1 MVMEETDMR
10 KKQISNISAS
20 DRIFYLI
27 VDIIMLLIL
36 LMVILPMLNVIS
48 SSISDPNAVMQGK
61 VFLLPKGFSLAG
73 YKAVLKD
80 ERIFSGY
87 MNALL
92 YTGVTAFFGVITTV
106 LCAYPLS
113 RKDLV
118 GRNKFMGLFT
128 FAMLFSG
135 GLIPSYLLIR
145 DLGLIDNRLSLILP
159 GLVNVYNMIIT
170 RTFFQT
176 TIPDDLLD
184 AAKIDGCGNTRF
196 VIKIVMP
203 LSKSILAV
211 IALYYMVE
219 NWNSWFKAY
228 LYLNDKTKFPLQ
240 LVIREI
246 LFANSTSMADGASAA
261 SNEGVKMDALSEV
274 MKYSSIMV
282 SCIPLWCVY
291 PFVQKYFVK
300 GVMIGSIKG

>member
-1 MVMEETDMR
+1 MR
-10 KKQISNISAS
+10 KKIKKIGNISAG
-20 DRIFYLI
+20 DRIFYLF
-27 VDIIMLLIL
+27 VNAVMLIIL
-36 LMVILPMLNVIS
+36 LMVVLPMLNVIS
-48 SSISDPNAVMQGK
+48 SSISDPSAVMQGK
-61 VFLLPKGFSLAG
+61 IFLFPKGLSLAG

-80 ERIFSGY
+80 SRIFSGY
-87 MNALL
+87 MNAIF
-92 YTGVTAFFGVITTV
+92 YTCVTSFFGVITTV

-118 GRNKFMGLFT
+118 GRNQFMGLFT

-145 DLGLIDNRLSLILP
+145 DLGLIDHRLSLILP

-211 IALYYMVE
+211 IALYYVVE

-228 LYLNDKTKFPLQ
+228 LYLNDKSKFPLQ

-246 LFANSTSMADGASAA
+246 LFANSTSMAEGAGAA

>member
-1 MVMEETDMR
+1 MVMEETNMR

-20 DRIFYLI
+20 DRIFYII

-211 IALYYMVE
+211 IALYYVVE

>member
-1 MVMEETDMR
+1 MR
-10 KKQISNISAS
+10 KKKKQISHISAG
-20 DRIFYLI
+20 DRIFYLF
-27 VDIIMLLIL
+27 VDIVMLLIL
-36 LMVILPMLNVIS
+36 LVVILPMLNVIS
-48 SSISDPNAVMQGK
+48 SSVSDPNAVMQGK
-61 VFLLPKGFSLAG
+61 IFLLPKGFSLAG

-80 ERIFSGY
+80 SRIFSGY
-87 MNALL
+87 MNAVF
-92 YTGVTAFFGVITTV
+92 YTFITAFFGVITTV

-118 GRNKFMGLFT
+118 GRNQFMGLFT

-145 DLGLIDNRLSLILP
+145 DLGLIDHRLALILP

-184 AAKIDGCGNTRF
+184 AAKIDGCGNLRF
-196 VIKIVMP
+196 VVTIVMP

-211 IALYYMVE
+211 IALYYVVE

-228 LYLNDKTKFPLQ
+228 LYLNDKSKFPLQ

-282 SCIPLWCVY
+282 SCIPLWCIY

>member
-1 MVMEETDMR
+1 MR
-10 KKQISNISAS
+10 KKQINISTG
-20 DRIFYLI
+20 DRIFYLF
-27 VDIIMLLIL
+27 VDVVMFLIL

-48 SSISDPNAVMQGK
+48 SSISDPDAVMQGK
-61 VFLLPKGFSLAG
+61 IFLFPNGFSLAG

-87 MNALL
+87 MNALF
-92 YTGVTAFFGVITTV
+92 YTCVTAFFGVITTV
-106 LCAYPLS
+106 MCAYPLS

-184 AAKIDGCGNTRF
+184 AAKIDGCGNTSF
-196 VIKIVMP
+196 VVKIVMP

-211 IALYYMVE
+211 IALYYVVE

-246 LFANSTSMADGASAA
+246 LFANSTSMADGASTA

>member
-1 MVMEETDMR
+1 MVMEGTDMR
-10 KKQISNISAS
+10 KRKINNISAS
-20 DRIFYLI
+20 DRIFYII

-61 VFLLPKGFSLAG
+61 VFLLPQGFSLAG

-87 MNALL
+87 MNAFI

-118 GRNKFMGLFT
+118 GRNKLMGLFT

-145 DLGLIDNRLSLILP
+145 VVGLIDYRLALILP

-196 VIKIVMP
+196 VVKIVMP

-211 IALYYMVE
+211 IALYYVVE

-282 SCIPLWCVY
+282 SCIPLWCIY

>member
-20 DRIFYLI
+20 DRIFYII

-61 VFLLPKGFSLAG
+61 VFLLPQGFSLAG

-87 MNALL
+87 MNAFI

-118 GRNKFMGLFT
+118 GRNKLMGLFT

-145 DLGLIDNRLSLILP
+145 DLGLIDNRLALILP

-196 VIKIVMP
+196 VVKIVMP

-211 IALYYMVE
+211 IALYYVVE

-246 LFANSTSMADGASAA
+246 LFANITSMADGASAA

-282 SCIPLWCVY
+282 SCIPLWCIY

>member
-1 MVMEETDMR
+1 MR
-10 KKQISNISAS
+10 KKQINISTG
-20 DRIFYLI
+20 DRIFYLF
-27 VDIIMLLIL
+27 VDIVMFLIL

-48 SSISDPNAVMQGK
+48 SSISDPDAVMQGK
-61 VFLLPKGFSLAG
+61 IFLLPNGFSLAG

-87 MNALL
+87 MNALF
-92 YTGVTAFFGVITTV
+92 YTCVTAFFGVITTV
-106 LCAYPLS
+106 MCAYPLS

-184 AAKIDGCGNTRF
+184 AAKIDGCGNTSF
-196 VIKIVMP
+196 VVKIVMP

-211 IALYYMVE
+211 IALYYVVE

-246 LFANSTSMADGASAA
+246 LFANSTSMADGASTA

>member
-1 MVMEETDMR
+1 MR
-10 KKQISNISAS
+10 KKQTVNISTG
-20 DRIFYLI
+20 DRIFYLF
-27 VDIIMLLIL
+27 VDVVMFLIL

-48 SSISDPNAVMQGK
+48 SSISDPDAVMQGK
-61 VFLLPKGFSLAG
+61 IFLFPNGFSLAG

-87 MNALL
+87 MNALF
-92 YTGVTAFFGVITTV
+92 YTCVTAFFGVITTV
-106 LCAYPLS
+106 MCAYPLS

-145 DLGLIDNRLSLILP
+145 DLGLIDKRLSLILP

-184 AAKIDGCGNTRF
+184 AAKIDGCGNTSF
-196 VIKIVMP
+196 VVKIVMP

-211 IALYYMVE
+211 IALYYVVE

-246 LFANSTSMADGASAA
+246 LFANSTSMADGASTA

>member
-1 MVMEETDMR
+1 
-10 KKQISNISAS
+10 
-20 DRIFYLI
+20 
-27 VDIIMLLIL
+27 
-36 LMVILPMLNVIS
+36 
-48 SSISDPNAVMQGK
+48 
-61 VFLLPKGFSLAG
+61 
-73 YKAVLKD
+73 
-80 ERIFSGY
+80 
-87 MNALL
+87 
-92 YTGVTAFFGVITTV
+92 
-106 LCAYPLS
+106 
-113 RKDLV
+113 
-118 GRNKFMGLFT
+118 
-128 FAMLFSG
+128 
-135 GLIPSYLLIR
+135 
-145 DLGLIDNRLSLILP
+145 
-159 GLVNVYNMIIT
+159 MIIT

-196 VIKIVMP
+196 VVKIVMP

-211 IALYYMVE
+211 IALYYVVE

-282 SCIPLWCVY
+282 SCIPLWCIY

>member
-1 MVMEETDMR
+1 MR
-10 KKQISNISAS
+10 KKQINISTG
-20 DRIFYLI
+20 DRIFYLF
-27 VDIIMLLIL
+27 VDVVMFLIL

-48 SSISDPNAVMQGK
+48 SSISDPDAVMQGK
-61 VFLLPKGFSLAG
+61 IFLFPNGFSLAG

-87 MNALL
+87 MNALF
-92 YTGVTAFFGVITTV
+92 YTCVTAFFGVITTV
-106 LCAYPLS
+106 MCAYPLS

-145 DLGLIDNRLSLILP
+145 DLGLIDKRLSLILP

-184 AAKIDGCGNTRF
+184 AAKIDGCGNTSF
-196 VIKIVMP
+196 VVKIVMP

-211 IALYYMVE
+211 IALYYVVE

-246 LFANSTSMADGASAA
+246 LFANSTSMADGASTA